1 MRSIYASEQLGQV
14 IWPDFAN
21 NFKSESS
28 VGSYLSDINEFMDFI
43 KKDFLILSASD
54 VNNYYN
60 EMKAKVTNGDIQG
73 NTMAKKFKELHS
85 FAMFIIENRK
95 EYCVP
100 DTFRDFFFEY
110 LGFVEKQE
118 KLAKTIPLD
127 HMDRLLAA
135 AQDNLMAYCILVLLQ
150 RVGMTSTDVIELKPS
165 DFAVYDNGVYA
176 FLQDR
181 ERVFFIPDDVYKI
194 LEQYM
199 QTINQS
205 EYLFVNSRGNPL
217 NTMYISRLLKKYTQK
232 AGVPSYSAESIR
244 NSCAAMMF
252 AYGVPA
258 KSIAAQMGTT
268 MLHINRYK
276 NMFYKDEVLK
286 SANNMVKVHIDPP
299 IL

>member
-100 DTFRDFFFEY
+100 ESF
-110 LGFVEKQE
+110 LP
-118 KLAKTIPLD
+118 ASP
-127 HMDRLLAA
+127 AS
-135 AQDNLMAYCILVLLQ
+135 LQ
-150 RVGMTSTDVIELKPS
+150 
-165 DFAVYDNGVYA
+165 
-176 FLQDR
+176 
-181 ERVFFIPDDVYKI
+181 IPD
-194 LEQYM
+194 
-199 QTINQS
+199 
-205 EYLFVNSRGNPL
+205 
-217 NTMYISRLLKKYTQK
+217 
-232 AGVPSYSAESIR
+232 IR
-244 NSCAAMMF
+244 KRS
-252 AYGVPA
+252 
-258 KSIAAQMGTT
+258 
-268 MLHINRYK
+268 L
-276 NMFYKDEVLK
+276 
-286 SANNMVKVHIDPP
+286 
-299 IL
+299 